1 MTMKIQ
7 TKWFGEM
14 DIDED
19 KIITF
24 DRGII
29 GFDEFKQ
36 FTLVYDA
43 QKDAES
49 STMWL
54 QSLDEVSLALPVMKP
69 ELLFDHYDP
78 IVEDELIN
86 SLGENIKEAEL
97 LVLIILT
104 VTQNIKEIT
113 CNLKA
118 PIVINIDTMKGIQLI
133 ADNDD
138 YMVKH
143 PIYNILEQKSRK
155 DGD

>member
-1 MTMKIQ
+1 MKIQ
-7 TKWFGEM
+7 TKWFGEIE
-14 DIDED
+14 IDKD
-19 KIITF
+19 KVITF

-36 FTLVYDA
+36 FTVVYDA

-54 QSLDEVSLALPVMKP
+54 QSLDEVSLALPVIKP
-69 ELLFDHYDP
+69 ELILEHYDP

-86 SLGENIKEAEL
+86 SLGENIKDAEL
-97 LVLIILT
+97 LVLVTLT
-104 VTQNIKEIT
+104 VTQDIKEMT

-118 PIVINIDTMKGIQLI
+118 PIIINVDTMKGIQLI

-138 YMVKH
+138 YMVRY
-143 PIYNILEQKSRK
+143 PIYNILEQNSRK

>member
-1 MTMKIQ
+1 MRIQ
-7 TKWFGEM
+7 TKWFGEIE
-14 DIDED
+14 IDKD
-19 KIITF
+19 KVITF

-36 FTLVYDA
+36 FTIVYDA
-43 QKDAES
+43 QKDAQS

-54 QSLDEVSLALPVMKP
+54 QSLDEVSLALPVIKP
-69 ELLFDHYDP
+69 ELIFEKYDP

-86 SLGENIKEAEL
+86 SLGENIKDAEL
-97 LVLIILT
+97 LVLVTLT
-104 VTQNIKEIT
+104 VAQDIKEMT

-118 PIVINIDTMKGIQLI
+118 PIIINVDTMRGVQLI

-138 YMVKH
+138 YMVRY
-143 PIYNILEQKSRK
+143 PIYNILEQNSRK

>member
-1 MTMKIQ
+1 MRIQ
-7 TKWFGEM
+7 TKWFGEIE
-14 DIDED
+14 IDKD
-19 KIITF
+19 KVITF

-36 FTLVYDA
+36 FTIVYDA
-43 QKDAES
+43 QKDAQS

-54 QSLDEVSLALPVMKP
+54 QSLDEVSLALPVIKP
-69 ELLFDHYDP
+69 ELIFEKYDP

-86 SLGENIKEAEL
+86 SLGENIKDAEL
-97 LVLIILT
+97 LVLVTLT
-104 VTQNIKEIT
+104 VTQDIKKMT

-118 PIVINIDTMKGIQLI
+118 PIIINVDTMRGVQLI

-138 YMVKH
+138 YMVRY
-143 PIYNILEQKSRK
+143 PIYNILEQNSRK

>member
-1 MTMKIQ
+1 MKIQ
-7 TKWFGEM
+7 TKWFGEIE
-14 DIDED
+14 IDND
-19 KIITF
+19 KVITF

-36 FTLVYDA
+36 FTIVYDA
-43 QKDAES
+43 QKDAQS

-54 QSLDEVSLALPVMKP
+54 QSLDEVSLALPVIKP
-69 ELLFDHYDP
+69 ELILEHYDP

-86 SLGENIKEAEL
+86 SLGENIKDAEL
-97 LVLIILT
+97 LVLVTLT
-104 VTQNIKEIT
+104 VTQDIKEMT

-118 PIVINIDTMKGIQLI
+118 PIIINVDTMKGIQLI

-138 YMVKH
+138 YMVRY
-143 PIYNILEQKSRK
+143 PIYNILEQNSRK